1 MELPGH
7 HVCGGRGPACAVPAS
22 VKPARPIP
30 PDAIAAIVN
39 PTIPRLRVL
48 SGIHVVSYAHPIL
61 WVQVDTAGAATDP
74 NIAARTAYIRMPVSY

>member
-7 HVCGGRGPACAVPAS
+7 HVCGGRGPAWRGTCECQTG
-22 VKPARPIP
+22 KTKTARRYRG
-30 PDAIAAIVN
+30 DREADDSSSQGA
-39 PTIPRLRVL
+39 